1 MRDIEHIILYTICM
15 KISEV
20 TGIPTGRVLA
30 KIPDIQFI
38 NKVDGNKDPQNHATK
53 FPCVGMKYSGDVKY
67 KINKYGDKHKILITP
82 TVTRIYEPLGE
93 IWIPLT
99 IYLFTNSRKEQR
111 ELGSAIGFYLA
122 STPMQYTMADQLP
135 GEYFSI
141 IYECYRDLNE
151 LRPYVRAYDLKINSR
166 MLQEVSGYI
175 VEEIN
180 TNISTIQG
188 NLTSEP
194 DTLTNTI
201 TGDTYVNEDV
211 TITYGITEDDIS
223 IITEDGTDIAFEI

>member
-1 MRDIEHIILYTICM
+1 
-15 KISEV
+15 
-20 TGIPTGRVLA
+20 
-30 KIPDIQFI
+30 
-38 NKVDGNKDPQNHATK
+38 
-53 FPCVGMKYSGDVKY
+53 
-67 KINKYGDKHKILITP
+67 
-82 TVTRIYEPLGE
+82 
-93 IWIPLT
+93 
-99 IYLFTNSRKEQR
+99 
-111 ELGSAIGFYLA
+111 
-122 STPMQYTMADQLP
+122 MADQLP